1 MKKQRAKICRQQS
14 KNQAVHW
21 PFSVLCMEDFRVV
34 HGTEKGLIF
43 KIEKF
48 LRSLERMKGER
59 LNEYR

>member
-1 MKKQRAKICRQQS
+1 MKKQREKIYRQQS
-14 KNQAVHW
+14 KNQAVHC

-34 HGTEKGLIF
+34 HRIEKGLIF

>member
-1 MKKQRAKICRQQS
+1 MKKQRAKICHQQS
-14 KNQAVHW
+14 KNWGVQW
-21 PFSVLCMEDFRVV
+21 TFSMLFMEDFRVV